1 MIVVVQMSQPRG
13 PGALLAPV
21 TGQAGSHVMN
31 KRGPAYGAAAP
42 DLVQAAQCIMASRNM
57 QFWARA
63 KTLASYYRRN
73 SACVFART

>member
-42 DLVQAAQCIMASRNM
+42 DLVQAAQCIMA
-57 QFWARA
+57 
-63 KTLASYYRRN
+63 
-73 SACVFART
+73 